1 MTSFL
6 ARQLHTS
13 VSTISR
19 IESHFISSLKI
30 VEREVLS
37 ILDIGHCPENSA
49 DEILLGEINQAIIE
63 DICFVTYGLDVSSRV
78 VLGGWSPTRDFAFDG
93 CSDEC
98 FRIALDV
105 ILHAYESGS
114 YAIPNGNELTEIGVI
129 LFCS

>member
-30 VEREVLS
+30 VEREVLT
-37 ILDIGHCPENSA
+37 ILDIGHCPQDSA
-49 DEILLGEINQAIIE
+49 YKILLGEINQAIIE
-63 DICFVTYGLDVSSRV
+63 DICFVANSLDICGCV
-78 VLGGWSPTRDFAFDG
+78 VLGGWRPTRDFALDG

-105 ILHAYESGS
+105 ILHAYESGT
-114 YAIPNGNELTEIGVI
+114 YAIPYGNELTEIGVI
-129 LFCS
+129 LFCA